1 MVAGVSIV
9 GLSMIVGY
17 KSLHHPAAVSSAGA
31 NANGSA
37 NTTLVLASAARNI
50 DVGETITGSL
60 VRTALGD
67 VRRNGAVATP
77 GEVVGKVATRPI
89 PAGAMIERSMYD
101 AHTKLAIR
109 VPVGMRA
116 VSIDTTA
123 EIAVAGLVRPGDR
136 VDVQT
141 VYPGQDAING
151 MRGTPGVATRSQ
163 AKTLLQMVPVLA
175 VGELVLGSTTTK
187 PTNAT
192 SDNALTSAARTVTLA
207 LTPPQ
212 VLTLSLAKHVGALS
226 LALRN
231 PDDNDLGAAEAQASD
246 DKPAHS
252 PVHFAARA
260 PHRHIRS
267 APASTVQIVIAGRD
281 HAAQIAAQ

>member
-1 MVAGVSIV
+1 MAAGLSIA

-17 KSLHHPAAVSSAGA
+17 KSLHHPAAAPAAGV
-31 NANGSA
+31 NANSA
-37 NTTLVLASAARNI
+37 ASTTLVLASAARNI
-50 DVGETITGSL
+50 NVGETITGSL
-60 VRTALGD
+60 IRTALGD

-123 EIAVAGLVRPGDR
+123 EIAVAGLIRPGDR

-151 MRGTPGVATRSQ
+151 VRGALGGTGRSQ

-187 PTNAT
+187 PTNPS

-207 LTPPQ
+207 LTPQQ

-231 PDDNDLGAAEAQASD
+231 PDDTDLGAAGAQVSD
-246 DKPAHS
+246 DTPAKA

-260 PHRHIRS
+260 PHRHIRT
-267 APASTVQIVIAGRD
+267 APASNVQIVIAGRNYA
-281 HAAQIAAQ
+281 AAQ

>member
-1 MVAGVSIV
+1 MAAGLSIA

-17 KSLHHPAAVSSAGA
+17 KSLHHAQPVPPAGTSSV
-31 NANGSA
+31 
-37 NTTLVLASAARNI
+37 NTTLVLASAARTIN
-50 DVGETITGSL
+50 VGETITGSL
-60 VRTALGD
+60 IRTALGD

-77 GEVVGKVATRPI
+77 SEVVGKVATRQI

-123 EIAVAGLVRPGDR
+123 EIAVAGLIRPGDR

-151 MRGTPGVATRSQ
+151 IHGTLNGAGRSQ

-187 PTNAT
+187 PTNPS

-231 PDDNDLGAAEAQASD
+231 PDDNDLGAQVAD
-246 DKPAHS
+246 DMPAKK
-252 PVHFAARA
+252 PVHYAARA
-260 PHRHIRS
+260 PRRHIHT
-267 APASTVQIVIAGRD
+267 APASNVQIVIAGRSYA
-281 HAAQIAAQ
+281 AAQ

>member
-1 MVAGVSIV
+1 MAAGLSIA

-17 KSLHHPAAVSSAGA
+17 KSLHHPQPVAVAGA
-31 NANGSA
+31 SA
-37 NTTLVLASAARNI
+37 APTTLVLASAARTINI
-50 DVGETITGSL
+50 GETITGSL
-60 VRTALGD
+60 IRTALGD

-77 GEVVGKVATRPI
+77 NEVVGKVATRQI

-123 EIAVAGLVRPGDR
+123 EIAVAGLIRPGDR

-151 MRGTPGVATRSQ
+151 MHATLGEAGRSQ

-187 PTNAT
+187 PTNAVA
-192 SDNALTSAARTVTLA
+192 DNALTSAARTVTLA

-231 PDDNDLGAAEAQASD
+231 PDDTDVGAQVAD
-246 DKPAHS
+246 DTPVKK
-252 PVHFAARA
+252 PVHYAARA
-260 PHRHIRS
+260 PRRHTHT
-267 APASTVQIVIAGRD
+267 APASNVQIVIAGRSYA
-281 HAAQIAAQ
+281 AAQ

>member
-1 MVAGVSIV
+1 
-9 GLSMIVGY
+9 
-17 KSLHHPAAVSSAGA
+17 
-31 NANGSA
+31 
-37 NTTLVLASAARNI
+37 
-50 DVGETITGSL
+50 VGETITGSL
-60 VRTALGD
+60 IRTALGD

-123 EIAVAGLVRPGDR
+123 EIAVAGLIRPGDR

-151 MRGTPGVATRSQ
+151 VRGAFGVAGRSH
-163 AKTLLQMVPVLA
+163 AKTLLEMVPVLA
-175 VGELVLGSTTTK
+175 VGELVLGSTTSK
-187 PTNAT
+187 PTNPG

-207 LTPPQ
+207 LTPQQ

-231 PDDNDLGAAEAQASD
+231 PDDNALGAAGAQAND
-246 DKPAHS
+246 DQPARA
-252 PVHFAARA
+252 PVRFAARA
-260 PHRHIRS
+260 PHRHIRT
-267 APASTVQIVIAGRD
+267 APASNVQIVIAGRNYA
-281 HAAQIAAQ
+281 AAQ